1 MAGNLRA
8 LTLDELK
15 YFNDRYT
22 FSYIEGY
29 ILVHCN
35 ILNKKTFHDTNK
47 SFSLKSPVRKVT
59 ISKEA
64 IDFWKDNYYEDYSL
78 IEVQNAIS
86 SLVITYQEV
95 NKSQL
100 DRELKKIRSKY
111 NNSI

>member
-35 ILNKKTFHDTNK
+35 ILNK
-47 SFSLKSPVRKVT
+47 
-59 ISKEA
+59 
-64 IDFWKDNYYEDYSL
+64 
-78 IEVQNAIS
+78 
-86 SLVITYQEV
+86 
-95 NKSQL
+95 
-100 DRELKKIRSKY
+100 
-111 NNSI
+111 